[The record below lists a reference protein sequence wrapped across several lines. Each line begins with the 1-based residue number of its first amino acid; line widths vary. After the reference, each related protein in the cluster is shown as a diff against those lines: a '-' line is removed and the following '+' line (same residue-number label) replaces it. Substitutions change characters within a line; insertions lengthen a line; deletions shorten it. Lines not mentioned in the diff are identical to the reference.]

1 MKLTFHANQIL
12 YVKNIGYAR
21 VNADTNKQFQLTVSK
36 PISNDLLNNENETA
50 QNLPKSISQ
59 LEQ

>member
-1 MKLTFHANQIL
+1 MKSTFHSNQIL
-12 YVKNIGYAR
+12 YVKDIGYAR
-21 VNADTNKQFQLTVSK
+21 VNADTNKQFQQTVSK

-59 LEQ
+59 QQQ